1 MMKEGIHYV
10 CRGFKLLS
18 KPGVRLY
25 AIIPLLINLLSF
37 AGFIRLAYHYTNIA
51 NQWFTTH
58 LPQWLQ
64 WLDWLLWIAFVLA
77 ILFFFVYIFT
87 TIANMIAAPFNGLL
101 SEKVEEHLLGHK
113 LNNSLSFKELVALLP
128 KTITRQLQLLFYF
141 LPRAFIMLV
150 LFFIPGVN
158 LVAGIAWFLFSS
170 WMVAIQYLDYPF
182 DNHSLAVKNMT
193 HRMRKSWLLH
203 MGFGVTTSLLS
214 AIPIIN
220 LLIMPAAVAGATA
233 LWVEKHRENT

>member
-1 MMKEGIHYV
+1 MKEGIRYLLK
-10 CRGFKLLS
+10 GFRLLM

-25 AIIPLLINLLSF
+25 TIIPLCINLF
-37 AGFIRLAYHYTNIA
+37 IFFGFIRLAYHYTNMA

-64 WLDWLLWIAFVLA
+64 WLDWLLWIMFTVC

-87 TIANMIAAPFNGLL
+87 VIANMIAAPFNGLL
-101 SEKVEEHLLGHK
+101 SEKVEEHLLGHQLK
-113 LNNSLSFKELVALLP
+113 NPLSFKALVALLP
-128 KTITRQLQLLFYF
+128 QTIARQLQLLFYF
-141 LPRAFIMLV
+141 LPRACIMLI

-158 LVAGIAWFLFSS
+158 LVAGILWFLFSA

-182 DNHSLAVKNMT
+182 DNHGLPVKHMT
-193 HRMRKSWLLH
+193 HRMRKNWLPH
-203 MGFGVTTSLLS
+203 MEFGIIVSLLS
-214 AIPIIN
+214 TVPLIN

-233 LWVEKHRENT
+233 LWVEKHHEAV